1 MYRIE
6 FSGCLTTIIFF
17 LIILF
22 LVKELWWLIVGIAVI
37 LIVLYYAKLIYNTI
51 SDKANNEKATYKPK
65 MGEVYKVCPY
75 CNTKV
80 KITSDTCPVCKH
92 ALN

>member
-1 MYRIE
+1 MPI
-6 FSGCLTTIIFF
+6 LIF

-22 LVKELWWLIVGIAVI
+22 LVKELWWLITGIAIVVI
-37 LIVLYYAKLIYNTI
+37 IAYYANLIYKAII
-51 SDKANNEKATYKPK
+51 SNQVEKQENYEPK

-75 CNTKV
+75 CNSKV
-80 KITSDTCPVCKH
+80 KVTATCCPVCKH